1 MFPLSLLQSSHT
13 PLCVCREPSLT
24 LWPATQLIFGQLEDD
39 MLSMRNDMERR
50 MQHINQAYQLLSKDV
65 EMRQRLGQIRQSPDK
80 EAESISLRKSKEGKG
95 NFELTL
101 DMSHFSP
108 DELTVKT
115 EGRRL
120 IVTGKHE
127 KKNNAGDGNYF
138 HEYREW
144 KRETELPEGVNP
156 EEVLVSLFK
165 DGQLHIQAPQMEPEA
180 AKERQIPISISQAP
194 EDKQESI
201 PQAQSSNSKEEPEN

>member
-1 MFPLSLLQSSHT
+1 MFPLRLLQSLHS
-13 PLCVCREPSLT
+13 PLSVCREPSLT
-24 LWPATQLIFGQLEDD
+24 LWPATRLIFGQLEDE

-50 MQHINQAYQLLSKDV
+50 MQHINQAYQLHSKDM
-65 EMRQRLGQIRQSPDK
+65 EMRQRLEKIRQSLYK
-80 EAESISLRKSKEGKG
+80 EAGNISLRKAKEEKR

-120 IVTGKHE
+120 IVTGKYD
-127 KKNNAGDGNYF
+127 KKSDAGDENYF

-156 EEVLVSLFK
+156 EEVLCSLSK
-165 DGQLHIQAPQMEPEA
+165 DGQLHIQVPHMELEA
-180 AKERQIPISISQAP
+180 AKEREIPISISQAP
-194 EDKQESI
+194 EDNQESI
-201 PQAQSSNSKEEPEN
+201 HQAQSSNSKEEPEN

>member
-13 PLCVCREPSLT
+13 LLSVCREPSLT
-24 LWPATQLIFGQLEDD
+24 LWPATHLIFGQLEDD

-50 MQHINQAYQLLSKDV
+50 MQHINQAYQLISKDM

-80 EAESISLRKSKEGKG
+80 EAESISLKSKERKG

-101 DMSHFSP
+101 DMRHFSP

-127 KKNNAGDGNYF
+127 KKSDAGDGNYF

-156 EEVLVSLFK
+156 EEVLGSLSK

-180 AKERQIPISISQAP
+180 AKEREIPISISQAP

>member
-1 MFPLSLLQSSHT
+1 MFPLSMLQSSHT

-24 LWPATQLIFGQLEDD
+24 LCPATRLIFGQLEDD

-50 MQHINQAYQLLSKDV
+50 MQRINQAYQLLSKDM
-65 EMRQRLGQIRQSPDK
+65 EMRQRLGQIRQSPNK

-95 NFELTL
+95 NSELTL
-101 DMSHFSP
+101 DMRHFSP
-108 DELTVKT
+108 DELTVKA

-127 KKNNAGDGNYF
+127 KKSNAGDGNYF
-138 HEYREW
+138 NEYREW
-144 KRETELPEGVNP
+144 KRETELTEGVNP
-156 EEVLVSLFK
+156 EEVLCSLSK
-165 DGQLHIQAPQMEPEA
+165 DGQLHIQAPQMELKA

-201 PQAQSSNSKEEPEN
+201 HQAQSSNSKEEHEN